1 MDPRS
6 QIFIVKDVRVP
17 VSNLLGEA
25 GDGFMIEQARL
36 LTLTAASMIDQSDA
50 KTAQMEIAA
59 IKVIAPRMA

>member
-36 LTLTAASMIDQSDA
+36 LTLKSA
-50 KTAQMEIAA
+50 
-59 IKVIAPRMA
+59 